1 MELDLVDPVG
11 PSRRPCSNVGCD
23 SGRNPR
29 GMAGVISIS
38 CLRLAVIDSNGG
50 DRESLRLVG
59 AMPNRARL
67 KD

>member
-1 MELDLVDPVG
+1 
-11 PSRRPCSNVGCD
+11 
-23 SGRNPR
+23 
-29 GMAGVISIS
+29 MAGVISIS